1 MQFRPSPQRIK
12 MDYSEWKFQQLNG
25 NKTDQYDE
33 LSSPAKAAFVA
44 LAIFLTSL
52 FLLIEN
58 WLLMIFIGTLHS
70 VFNFIP
76 ALGFWTVFWFN
87 LLIGIFISIARRYK
101 NV

>member
-1 MQFRPSPQRIK
+1 VQFRPSPQRIK
-12 MDYSEWKFQQLNG
+12 MDYSEWKFQQLQG
-25 NKTDQYDE
+25 NIQPSYDT
-33 LSSPAKAAFVA
+33 LSTASKFAF
-44 LAIFLTSL
+44 LSIAIFFWSAIL
-52 FLLIEN
+52 FVEN

-87 LLIGIFISIARRYK
+87 ILAGIVINIIRKSK

>member
-1 MQFRPSPQRIK
+1 

-52 FLLIEN
+52 FLFVEN

-87 LLIGIFISIARRYK
+87 LFIGIIFNIIRQNIKASK
-101 NV
+101 

>member
-1 MQFRPSPQRIK
+1 

-33 LSSPAKAAFVA
+33 LASPAKAAFIA

-52 FLLIEN
+52 FLFIEN

-76 ALGFWTVFWFN
+76 AAGFWTVLWFN
-87 LLIGIFISIARRYK
+87 ILAGIVINIIKKSSK
-101 NV
+101 VSK

>member
-1 MQFRPSPQRIK
+1 

-33 LSSPAKAAFVA
+33 LAPTAKAAFVA
-44 LAIFLTSL
+44 LAILLTSL

-76 ALGFWTVFWFN
+76 ALGFWTIFWFN
-87 LLIGIFISIARRYK
+87 LLIGIAIKMLSRNK
-101 NV
+101 VSK

>member
-1 MQFRPSPQRIK
+1 

-76 ALGFWTVFWFN
+76 ALGFWTVLWFN
-87 LLIGIFISIARRYK
+87 LLVGIVFNVIRKCK

>member
-1 MQFRPSPQRIK
+1 

-33 LSSPAKAAFVA
+33 LAPTAKAAFVA
-44 LAIFLTSL
+44 LAILLTSL

-76 ALGFWTVFWFN
+76 ALGFWAVFWIN
-87 LLIGIFISIARRYK
+87 LLIGIVFNIIRQNIKASK
-101 NV
+101 

>member
-1 MQFRPSPQRIK
+1 

-33 LSSPAKAAFVA
+33 LAPTAKAAFVA
-44 LAIFLTSL
+44 IAILLTSL

-76 ALGFWTVFWFN
+76 ALGFWAVFWIN
-87 LLIGIFISIARRYK
+87 LLIGIVFNIIRQNIKASK
-101 NV
+101 

>member
-1 MQFRPSPQRIK
+1 

-33 LSSPAKAAFVA
+33 LAPTAKAAFVA
-44 LAIFLTSL
+44 LAILLTSL

-76 ALGFWTVFWFN
+76 ALGFWAVFWFN
-87 LLIGIFISIARRYK
+87 LLIGIVFNIIRQNIKASK
-101 NV
+101 

>member
-1 MQFRPSPQRIK
+1 

-33 LSSPAKAAFVA
+33 LASTAKAAFIA

-76 ALGFWTVFWFN
+76 ALGFWSVFWIN
-87 LLIGIFISIARRYK
+87 LLIGIVFNIIRQNIKVSK
-101 NV
+101 

>member
-1 MQFRPSPQRIK
+1 
-12 MDYSEWKFQQLNG
+12 MDYSEWKFQQLNE

-87 LLIGIFISIARRYK
+87 LLIGIVISIARRCK